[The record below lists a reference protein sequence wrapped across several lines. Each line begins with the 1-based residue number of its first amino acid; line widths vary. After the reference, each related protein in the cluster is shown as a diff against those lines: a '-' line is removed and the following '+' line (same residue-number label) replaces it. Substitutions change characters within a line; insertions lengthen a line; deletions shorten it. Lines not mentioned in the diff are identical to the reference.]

1 MIIRNRCAK
10 EFNIRTGNGS
20 DLMFS
25 IRQVATA
32 SCSHKSE
39 ILKASQTKILADFP
53 IGSRLLVRSK
63 KDWRS
68 AVISKVIEETVTL
81 IVSSP
86 TGFSYRL
93 RRNLQTEIFFDGEL
107 PILENSDEDWRENFV
122 KYDVR
127 W

>member
-1 MIIRNRCAK
+1 MINIALEAERNK
-10 EFNIRTGNGS
+10 T
-20 DLMFS
+20 
-25 IRQVATA
+25 
-32 SCSHKSE
+32 
-39 ILKASQTKILADFP
+39 LADLP

-63 KDWRS
+63 KDWRI
-68 AVISKVIEETVTL
+68 AVISKVIEETTTL

-93 RRNLQTEIFFDGEL
+93 RRHLQTEIFFEGDL
-107 PILENSDEDWRENFV
+107 PILGNSDENWRENLS

>member
-1 MIIRNRCAK
+1 M
-10 EFNIRTGNGS
+10 ETT
-20 DLMFS
+20 
-25 IRQVATA
+25 QP
-32 SCSHKSE
+32 
-39 ILKASQTKILADFP
+39 KILADLP

-63 KDWRS
+63 KEWRS
-68 AVISKVIEETVTL
+68 AVISKIIEETVTL

-86 TGFSYRL
+86 SGYSYRL

-107 PILENSDEDWRENFV
+107 PILENLEEDWRNNFV

>member
-1 MIIRNRCAK
+1 M
-10 EFNIRTGNGS
+10 E
-20 DLMFS
+20 
-25 IRQVATA
+25 TA
-32 SCSHKSE
+32 
-39 ILKASQTKILADFP
+39 QTKILADLP

-86 TGFSYRL
+86 TGYSYRL
-93 RRNLQTEIFFDGEL
+93 RRNLQTEISFDGIL
-107 PILENSDEDWRENFV
+107 PILEKREENWRDNFCE
-122 KYDVR
+122 YDVR

>member
-1 MIIRNRCAK
+1 M
-10 EFNIRTGNGS
+10 E
-20 DLMFS
+20 
-25 IRQVATA
+25 TA
-32 SCSHKSE
+32 QIKV
-39 ILKASQTKILADFP
+39 LADLP

-63 KDWRS
+63 NDWRS

-86 TGFSYRL
+86 SGFSYRL
-93 RRNLQTEIFFDGEL
+93 RRNLQTEISFDGDL
-107 PILENSDEDWRENFV
+107 PILEKHEENWRDNFT

>member
-1 MIIRNRCAK
+1 M
-10 EFNIRTGNGS
+10 ET
-20 DLMFS
+20 
-25 IRQVATA
+25 
-32 SCSHKSE
+32 SE
-39 ILKASQTKILADFP
+39 PKILADLP

-81 IVSSP
+81 SVSSP
-86 TGFSYRL
+86 SGYSYRL
-93 RRNLQTEIFFDGEL
+93 RRNLQTEIYFDGDL
-107 PILENSDEDWRENFV
+107 PILETFEQDWRESYV